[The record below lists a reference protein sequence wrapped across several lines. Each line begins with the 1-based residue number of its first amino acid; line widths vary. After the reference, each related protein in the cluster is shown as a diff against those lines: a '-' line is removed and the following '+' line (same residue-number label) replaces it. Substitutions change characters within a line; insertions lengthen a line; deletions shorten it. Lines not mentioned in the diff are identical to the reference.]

1 MAYSNRANPVPPAL
15 AAALCLLAV
24 ALWLWW

>member
-1 MAYSNRANPVPPAL
+1 MAYSNRANPVPPLLAMAL
-15 AAALCLLAV
+15 FVLAV

>member
-1 MAYSNRANPVPPAL
+1 MAYANRANPLPPIL
-15 AAALCLLAV
+15 AGVLCLLAV